1 MILPVHHVQGWVEL
15 VCSDCDATRYR
26 DEPVNVFVLQN
37 VTFPSPVDYVSLDMT
52 GLGPL
57 QLRLHVWLRQ
67 TLVRGQVASRPEIKN
82 VLLFYHWKFVTKSR
96 YFVQT
101 E

>member
-15 VCSDCDATRYR
+15 VCSDCDAARDR
-26 DEPVNVFVLQN
+26 DEPVIVCLFYKN
-37 VTFPSPVDYVSLDMT
+37 VTFPAPVDYVSLDMT

-57 QLRLHVWLRQ
+57 QLRLHVWLCQ

-82 VLLFYHWKFVTKSR
+82 VLLFYNLKFVIKSR
-96 YFVQT
+96 YFV
-101 E
+101 